1 MVDGM
6 CIMVSMS
13 DSGKSLVC
21 DVVLGFL
28 CPPVLLGKL
37 SIEAAAINAKQ
48 REERSEPARDVSVGP
63 QAFVVV
69 AICVATLIA
78 EFTGAI

>member
-1 MVDGM
+1 M
-6 CIMVSMS
+6 CILVIMS
-13 DSGKSLVC
+13 KRDKSLVC

-28 CPPVLLGKL
+28 LGKL
-37 SIEAAAINAKQ
+37 SIEAVAINAKQ
-48 REERSEPARDVSVGP
+48 REERKPVRDVSVGP

-69 AICVATLIA
+69 ALCVATLIA